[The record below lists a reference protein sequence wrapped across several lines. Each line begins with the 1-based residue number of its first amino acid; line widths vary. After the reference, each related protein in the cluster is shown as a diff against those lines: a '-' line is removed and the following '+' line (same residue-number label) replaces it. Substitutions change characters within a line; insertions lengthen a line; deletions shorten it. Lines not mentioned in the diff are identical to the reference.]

1 MSRSLSARLDP
12 PASDPVFTAKDLTT
26 ITALFPSSCSPSG
39 SSSPSSTSLS
49 FPPFPRPFAAFALC
63 SRLGLGLCR
72 RFRWKLTLLVVCWDP
87 WPSSPQLCDLTC
99 RMAAFHRLWA
109 FTSFVPSLPQLW
121 QVRASEPC
129 FGLVA
134 TCTLLSRSLVSL
146 IRVWYA
152 TTDSQ
157 TLTLPRSYSPEGGRY
172 YCKLAA
178 NNLLF
183 LLLYS
188 PFCIWQILFV
198 LSCIPEQELVR
209 GLLCCRSATTFK
221 KRV

>member
-1 MSRSLSARLDP
+1 MWHVAPESTSQQVLGSPIPTYKILQCAAQVVCHGLSLDP

-157 TLTLPRSYSPEGGRY
+157 TLTLPRSYSPEGG
-172 YCKLAA
+172 AV
-178 NNLLF
+178 LL
-183 LLLYS
+183 
-188 PFCIWQILFV
+188 QV
-198 LSCIPEQELVR
+198 SC
-209 GLLCCRSATTFK
+209 
-221 KRV
+221 